1 MRREP
6 RNWRKYWHSYLAHVA
21 QGLVVGFAL
30 PTTVALVLAFVGYL
44 VYQVVEY
51 GRFRDMDSGVK
62 CSDWPS
68 RDIADFMLGL
78 WVGLL
83 LQVAQRRCHLSVKS
97 WLNLARPRSH
107 APHRLWAWRALVCS
121 YGTIISSRQ

>member
-6 RNWRKYWHSYLAHVA
+6 RNWRKYWHSYLAHGA
-21 QGLVVGFAL
+21 QGLGVGFAL

-68 RDIADFMLGL
+68 RDIADCMLGL

-83 LQVAQRRCHLSVKS
+83 LRVARRRCHPCLK
-97 WLNLARPRSH
+97 R
-107 APHRLWAWRALVCS
+107 
-121 YGTIISSRQ
+121 

>member
-6 RNWRKYWHSYLAHVA
+6 RNWRKYWHSYTAHVA
-21 QGLVVGFAL
+21 QGLVVGWSL

-51 GRFRDMDSGVK
+51 GRCRDIGRVK
-62 CSDWPS
+62 CGDWPS

-78 WVGLL
+78 WIGWLL
-83 LQVAQRRCHLSVKS
+83 RIAQRRCHPRVKS
-97 WLNLARPRSH
+97 WLNPGWPRPPAILR
-107 APHRLWAWRALVCS
+107 P
-121 YGTIISSRQ
+121 

>member
-68 RDIADFMLGL
+68 RDIADCMLGL
-78 WVGLL
+78 WVGWLL
-83 LQVAQRRCHLSVKS
+83 RIAQRRCDPRVKG
-97 WLNLARPRSH
+97 WFNPARPRPP
-107 APHRLWAWRALVCS
+107 AILRP
-121 YGTIISSRQ
+121 

>member
-6 RNWRKYWHSYLAHVA
+6 RNWGRYWHSYLAHGA

-51 GRFRDMDSGVK
+51 GRFRDMGSGVK

-83 LQVAQRRCHLSVKS
+83 LRIAQRRCHPRVKS
-97 WLNLARPRSH
+97 WLNPARPRPP
-107 APHRLWAWRALVCS
+107 AILRP
-121 YGTIISSRQ
+121 

>member
-1 MRREP
+1 MEREP
-6 RNWRKYWHSYLAHVA
+6 RNWRKYWHSYTAHVA

-30 PTTVALVLAFVGYL
+30 PTTLASVLAFVGYL

-51 GRFRDMDSGVK
+51 GRCRDIGRGVQ

-78 WVGLL
+78 WIGWLL
-83 LQVAQRRCHLSVKS
+83 RIAQRRCQRSVKS
-97 WLNLARPRSH
+97 WLNPGWPRPPAILR
-107 APHRLWAWRALVCS
+107 P
-121 YGTIISSRQ
+121 